1 MEKFAI
7 GLLLGG
13 VCGALVATN
22 NYKMRTL
29 VKRSQEEVQAKLDE
43 LLDEKLRAFDEM
55 NENDE
60 AESSKAETKSRK
72 ARAKKSES

>member
-13 VCGALVATN
+13 VCGALITAN

-55 NENDE
+55 NEDDE
-60 AESSKAETKSRK
+60 ADDSKAATKSRK
-72 ARAKKSES
+72 ARTKKSEN

>member
-22 NYKMRTL
+22 NYKMRSL
-29 VKRSQEEVQAKLDE
+29 VKKSQEEVQAKLDE

-55 NENDE
+55 SEDDE
-60 AESSKAETKSRK
+60 ADEPKPQSKPRKS
-72 ARAKKSES
+72 RAKKSEN